1 MNNLFWQTLG
11 STAAVLTMFSFIPQI
26 IKILKSKS
34 AQDVSI
40 LTLIQLSCGVFL
52 WMIYGIH
59 LKDLII
65 IIANGITLTSLIIL
79 LILYFKYGKK

>member
-1 MNNLFWQTLG
+1 MNNLFWQALG

-34 AQDVSI
+34 ARDVSI
-40 LTLIQLSCGVFL
+40 ITLIQLSSGVLL

-59 LKDLII
+59 LKDII
-65 IIANGITLTSLIIL
+65 IIGANGITLVSLSIL